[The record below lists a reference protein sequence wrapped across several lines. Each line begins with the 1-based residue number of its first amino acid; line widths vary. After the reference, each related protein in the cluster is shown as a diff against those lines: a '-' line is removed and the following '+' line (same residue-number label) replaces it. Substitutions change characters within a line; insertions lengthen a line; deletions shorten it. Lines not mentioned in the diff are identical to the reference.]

1 MNKRNPANKSWIEEF
16 YRDLNTLADTAFPK
30 TCPKCGKV
38 YQNSHAFLTQTTP
51 VKDIKLQDHSGLFS
65 LEGACNVA
73 AIGVFRNCICGTTM
87 MADFHDRRDVSQKG
101 HERRQRFSDLVQTL
115 CDHGIDENQARTELR
130 KVLRGQ
136 QSTKLNDWLRKNIIN
151 EELLEASTS

>member
-1 MNKRNPANKSWIEEF
+1 MNKENASKKSWIKEF
-16 YRDLNTLADTAFPK
+16 YRDLDTLADTAFPK

-38 YQNSHAFLTQTTP
+38 YPNSYAFLTQTTP
-51 VKDIKLQDHSGLFS
+51 VKDIKLQDRSGLFA
-65 LEGACNVA
+65 LEDGCSVA

-87 MADFHDRRDVSQKG
+87 MADFHDRRDLSPKG
-101 HERRQRFSDLVQTL
+101 HERRKRFCNLVQTL

-130 KVLRGQ
+130 KILRGQ
-136 QSTKLNDWLRKNIIN
+136 ESAKLKDWLRKEIIN